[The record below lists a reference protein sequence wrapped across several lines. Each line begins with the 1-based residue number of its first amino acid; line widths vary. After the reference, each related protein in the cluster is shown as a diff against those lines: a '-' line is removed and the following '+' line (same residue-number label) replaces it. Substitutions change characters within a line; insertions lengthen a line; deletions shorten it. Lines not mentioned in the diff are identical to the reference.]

1 MSKVFLISSNTM
13 IEPYPVYPL
22 GMSIVASALTSAGH
36 NVRQFDFLTEDYSP
50 TRLRQAIKDFTPDFV
65 GVSMR
70 NIDTADSFTSEESW
84 NLAADKAVIK
94 VIKEASSVPVI
105 LGGSGF
111 SIMPEEI
118 LKYIEADYGIVGDG
132 GILFNDWIEQ
142 YEQGRKMPIIFRETN
157 LLDVG
162 DIPIRPLW
170 NETIINYYAE
180 ASGIVGIR
188 TKRGCS
194 HHCAYCTYPALEG
207 TRFRHREPGAV
218 IEDIR
223 QLQKDYQIKTIFFT
237 DSVFNDTQGHYL
249 EIVEELLRQDIRIL
263 WSAFFQPGRI
273 ESRHLRLLK
282 RSGIYAMEIGTDAT
296 SDTTLKGLNK
306 SFRFDDVVCFNEA
319 CLREEI
325 PCVHYIMFG
334 GPGETKDTVKEG
346 LDNIALLR
354 NCVVLA
360 FSGVRV
366 YPNTL
371 LHHMAV
377 KEGIIQGKDSLLK
390 PVFYF
395 SPDVDSQAMNET
407 IKNAFSRNRQ
417 RVFPPSAGQE
427 KLNVLKRFGYRGPL
441 WHTLIS
447 FNKPRLSP

>member
-1 MSKVFLISSNTM
+1 MA
-13 IEPYPVYPL
+13 
-22 GMSIVASALTSAGH
+22 IVASALTSAGH
-36 NVRQFDFLTEDYSP
+36 DVRQFDLLIEDQSLSC
-50 TRLRQAIKDFTPDFV
+50 LRQAINAFNPDFV

-70 NIDTADSFTSEESW
+70 NIDTADSFTSEGSW

-94 VIKEASSVPVI
+94 VIKETTSAPVI
-105 LGGSGF
+105 LGGSAF

-132 GILFNDWIEQ
+132 GIIFNDWIKE
-142 YEQGRKMPIIFRETN
+142 YEQGRKMPLISRESN

-170 NETIINYYAE
+170 NEKIVKYYA
-180 ASGIVGIR
+180 ATSGMVGIR

-207 TRFRHREPGAV
+207 TRFRYREPGSV

-223 QLQKDYQIKTIFFT
+223 QLQKDYQIEAIFFT
-237 DSVFNDTQGHYL
+237 DSVFNDTQGRYL
-249 EIVEELLRQDIRIL
+249 EIVEELLRRDIRII

-282 RSGIYAMEIGTDAT
+282 RSGIFAMEIGTDAA

-306 SFRFDDVVCFNEA
+306 SFCFDDVVCFNEA

-325 PCVHYIMFG
+325 PGVHYVMFG
-334 GPGETKDTVKEG
+334 GPGETEYTIKEG

-371 LHHMAV
+371 LYNMAV

-407 IKNAFSRNRQ
+407 IKNAFSRNKQ

-447 FNKPRLSP
+447 FNKPRLRS